1 MKNVLTEL
9 VTVED
14 VKKIEK
20 VSKNVSEK
28 YVPIFTSDVIDIM
41 EPDFVF
47 VGGVKWH
54 KNTTQ
59 HYIEMKRGNDF
70 IRIYNSFDRTA
81 AFRMFYKGEVSI
93 DLGIDKLVHRG
104 KKAASFKEILENSK
118 DEIVEAIDR
127 TKNGIVQLNQIQV
140 TPELQNK
147 ISDVVFG
154 KYLKKK
160 GFQSYTNY
168 VDSIVEEKGMSVLS
182 YIKSTIANYNKGL
195 YTVTIKGV
203 KKEGREKKSL
213 FTKLKIEGKVNKFL
227 LSEYPELFL

>member
-1 MKNVLTEL
+1 MRNT
-9 VTVED
+9 VTKLNNIND
-14 VKKIEK
+14 VKKIENI
-20 VSKNVSEK
+20 SGNVSEK

-41 EPDFVF
+41 EPDFIF

-81 AFRMFYKGEVSI
+81 AFRMFYKGEISI

-104 KKAASFKEILENSK
+104 KKAASFKDVLEESK
-118 DEIVEAIDR
+118 EEIVEAIDR
-127 TKNGIVQLNQIQV
+127 TKNGIAQLGQIQV
-140 TPELQNK
+140 TLELQKK
-147 ISDVVFG
+147 ISDVIFG

-160 GFQSYTNY
+160 GFQEYTNY
-168 VDSIVEEKGMSVLS
+168 VDSIVEQKGMSVLS

-213 FTKLKIEGKVNKFL
+213 FTKLKLEGKVNKFL